1 MYDDNSKKATIKY
14 MKENRDK
21 LTLNLPRGLKEQF
34 KSYAKSQGK
43 SLTSLIIQLIDDDM
57 KNSGK

>member
-43 SLTSLIIQLIDDDM
+43 S
-57 KNSGK
+57 